1 MLDYTKAFIETQFPV
16 SKISKESYK
25 ERKANLGQT
34 LTGLGKWWGR
44 KPLILVRAT
53 ILGTLM
59 PVSDNPVKD
68 KEIFLKILTM
78 DEEGLWLRK
87 IKSISTKDIYLRLN
101 KLEINR
107 YFDSSSTIDKPKY
120 KRGLKKEEKE
130 FLQKLVFNRLSYDEK
145 LGYCERPENISLED
159 KNSWAEI
166 NCHLETNAFSLQELV
181 KQLGVKR
188 FGHSPK
194 IGDCFAG
201 GGSIPFEAARLG
213 AVVYASDLN
222 PVASLLTWAS
232 LNIAGA
238 SDEEVNQLKDFQKRV
253 YDLVDKKI
261 IDLGIEIDENGHRA
275 DSYLYC
281 NEVKC
286 PECGYNVPL
295 APSWV
300 IGKGTKTVA
309 ILKDN
314 GTNGFDIDVVMNA
327 SKSQFIEAEKLVTVK
342 NYNVICPHCYKETPI
357 PSIRGDY
364 DDGIQREFRY
374 NTPNKLRLWG
384 KSDFKNYESDI
395 YTERLYAI
403 RYIDNGAGSRFYK
416 KPSLWDLENEEKV
429 FQILSDNIKKWQEE
443 DLVPSVIIEK
453 GWNTNQ
459 LTYEKG
465 WQYWHQVFNPRQIL
479 ILQLFLESIMKIA
492 NTDKEYVLG
501 ILGINKIADWN
512 SKLCIWNTG
521 AGTEKSQNTFT
532 TQSLNTLF
540 NYGARALNMCNPSWF
555 MNIKNFN
562 ISFPG
567 EVNVE
572 DARNINTLNDIW
584 ITDPPYADA
593 VNYHELT
600 EFFLAWD
607 KSLLNRVFPNWY
619 TDSKRILAVKGTGES
634 FNKSMIDIYKNI
646 KANMP
651 DNGYQVV
658 MFTHQDVKVW
668 SELAMILWSAG
679 LHVVS
684 AWNISTETESGGL
697 KEGGNYVSGT
707 VLLTLKKQTSSD
719 MAFQD
724 ELYDEI
730 KYEVKS
736 IIDSMRDLDDKDDPD
751 FTDADY
757 LLASYAAS
765 LKVLT
770 AYKEIEG
777 IDVKYWLSQDRDS
790 KEENPVEALINKAVR
805 IAYDYLIPEGFNK
818 SHWTDLKPEE
828 RFFIRGIELEM
839 NGSNKISSYQELA
852 RGFGVADYRDMFAE
866 FKANSAR
873 LKTPSEFKMA
883 FLNNEGFGSTLT
895 RHLLVAI
902 NETTKTQSTVE
913 GRNYLRNVFKEGN
926 EYWYKKPLMSEI
938 LLFISKLEFINHM
951 EHWKEHAYY
960 AKLLREA
967 LKNEG
972 V

>member
-1 MLDYTKAFIETQFPV
+1 MLDYTKSFIETQFPV

-59 PVSDNPVKD
+59 PISEDPVKD
-68 KEIFLKILTM
+68 REIFLKILTM

-87 IKSISTKDIYLRLN
+87 NKNISTKDIFSRLN
-101 KLEINR
+101 KQEISK
-107 YFDSSSTIDKPKY
+107 YFDSSSTDDKPKY
-120 KRGLKKEEKE
+120 LRGIKKEEKDY
-130 FLQKLVFNRLSYDEK
+130 LQRLIFNRLSYDEK
-145 LGYCERPENISLED
+145 LVYCERPENVILVDTS
-159 KNSWAEI
+159 SWDEI
-166 NCHLETNAFSLQELV
+166 NNHLETDAYSIQELV

-201 GGSIPFEAARLG
+201 GGSIPFEAARMG
-213 AVVYASDLN
+213 ADVYASDLN
-222 PVASLLTWAS
+222 PIASLLTWAS
-232 LNIAGA
+232 LYIAGA
-238 SDEEVNQLKDFQKRV
+238 SDEEVNKLKDFQQKV
-253 YDLVDKKI
+253 YDSVDKKI
-261 IDLGIEIDENGHRA
+261 LELGIETDENGNRA

-286 PECGYNVPL
+286 PECGYKVPL

-309 ILKDN
+309 LLKDN
-314 GTNGFDIDVVMNA
+314 GLNGFDIDIVMNA
-327 SKSQFIEAEKLVTVK
+327 SKVQFIEAEKSVTVR
-342 NYNVICPHCYKETPI
+342 NYNVICPHCHMETPI

-374 NTPNKLRLWG
+374 NTPNKLRIWD
-384 KSDFKNYESDI
+384 KSDFINSSDDI

-403 RYIDNGAGSRFYK
+403 RYIDSETGSRFYK
-416 KPSLWDLENEEKV
+416 KPSFRDLENEEKV
-429 FQILSDNIKKWQEE
+429 NQILAENIRRWQEE
-443 DLVPSVIIEK
+443 ELVPSVIIEK

-465 WQYWHQVFNPRQIL
+465 WQFWHQVFNPRQIL
-479 ILQLFLESIMKIA
+479 ILHLFLESIMNNA
-492 NTDKEYVLG
+492 YTDKEYVLG
-501 ILGINKIADWN
+501 ILGVNKIADWN

-540 NYGARALNMCNPSWF
+540 NYGTRALNMCNPSWF
-555 MNIKNFN
+555 MNINNFN
-562 ISFPG
+562 ISFTG

-572 DARNINTLNDIW
+572 DARNIRKSNDVW

-607 KSLLNRVFPNWY
+607 KPLINKVFPDWY

-646 KANMP
+646 KSNMP

-697 KEGGNYVSGT
+697 KDGGNYVSGT
-707 VLLTLKKQTSSD
+707 VLLTLKKQTSSEI
-719 MAFQD
+719 AFQD

-777 IDVKYWLSQDRDS
+777 IDVHYWLSQPRDS
-790 KEENPVEALINKAVR
+790 KEENPVEALIKKAVR
-805 IAYDYLIPEGFNK
+805 IAYDYLIPEGFEK

-828 RFFIRGIELEM
+828 RFFIRGLELEM
-839 NGSNKISSYQELA
+839 NGVYKISSYQELA
-852 RGFGVADYRDMFAE
+852 RGFGVSDYKDMFAS
-866 FKANSAR
+866 FKANSTR

-883 FLNNEGFGSTLT
+883 FLNNDGFGSTLV

-902 NETTKTQSTVE
+902 NETTKAQSTIE
-913 GRNYLRNVFKEGN
+913 GRNYLRNAINEGN
-926 EYWYKKPLMSEI
+926 DYWYKKPLMSEI
-938 LLFISKLEFINHM
+938 LSFISKLEYVNHM